1 MKKFWVKLTL
11 VITVLLGFGLPNQA
25 MAASTIDVNA
35 RAALAIDAKTGQVL
49 YAKNADQALPIASMT
64 KMVGIYLVLD
74 AVKSGKLSWDQEVAV
89 DALSYRI
96 SQNTNLSNVPLRS
109 DGKYTVKALYQ
120 AALISSANAAMMLL
134 GDALSGNQAQFITAM
149 QNQLHKWGIQDA
161 TIVNSTGLNNS
172 ELGQDIV
179 AGTGANAENSMSA
192 RSVAIVAQHL
202 ITDFPE
208 VLQTTKIP
216 KLKFASGNSD
226 NTMMENFNHML
237 PGLSSYDASLPV
249 DGLKTGTTDLAGAN
263 FTGTVEKNGLRLI
276 TVVMHANGPD
286 HEVRFSQTAQL
297 MKYVYGEYVPVAVFK
312 AGTSAGPSKQIAVKR
327 GTQEHVAIAP
337 AKSMTIYLPKSATQV
352 QYQYTAAKKQ
362 LSAPETAGTRVG
374 TLSLAG
380 NASYLTNVSGQ
391 RLSVPMATQKTVKKT
406 NVFVLIWRGI
416 VEFFSNLF

>member
-1 MKKFWVKLTL
+1 MKKFWVKFTL
-11 VITVLLGFGLPNQA
+11 VITVLLGLGLPHQVL
-25 MAASTIDVNA
+25 AASTLDVNA
-35 RAALAIDAKTGQVL
+35 RAALAIDAKSGQVL

-74 AVKSGKLSWDQEVAV
+74 AIKSGKLSWDQEVPV

-96 SQNTNLSNVPLRS
+96 SQNTNLSNVPLRA

-134 GDALSGNQAQFITAM
+134 GDALSGNQAQFIAAM
-149 QNQLHKWGIQDA
+149 QNQLHKWGIKDA

-172 ELGQDIV
+172 ELGKDIV
-179 AGTGANAENSMSA
+179 AGTGATAENSMSA
-192 RSVAIVAQHL
+192 RSVAIVAQRL

-237 PGLSSYDASLPV
+237 PGLSSYDPSLPV

-263 FTGTVEKNGLRLI
+263 FTGTVSKNGLRLI

-297 MKYVYGEYVPVAVFK
+297 MKYVYGEYVPVTVFK
-312 AGTSAGPSKQIAVKR
+312 AGTSVGPKQQIAVKR
-327 GTQEHVAIAP
+327 GTQARVTIAP
-337 AKSMTIYLPKSATQV
+337 AQSMTIYLPKSTPV
-352 QYQYTAAKKQ
+352 QYQYTATKQ
-362 LSAPETAGTRVG
+362 SVSAPATAGTRVG
-374 TLSLAG
+374 TMSLAG
-380 NASYLTNVSGQ
+380 DASYLTTVSGQ
-391 RLSVPMATQKTVKKT
+391 RLSVPMTTQKTVKKT

-416 VEFFSNLF
+416 VEFFSHLF